1 MSRRR
6 EEHSG
11 HDNSERWLLTYAD
24 VITLLL
30 GLFILLYSISNVD
43 AEKWKDVST
52 RFGEYFNPSQLT
64 IGDGSGNGSG
74 NGSGDGSGDG
84 SGGNGSS
91 GEHAGISGT
100 KSTPPPGFVYF
111 PVQPGEGIDLDELQI
126 KISELIEK
134 NNLNGF
140 ASVHAEDRGVV
151 VSLVEG
157 MLFPSGSA
165 EINDDAYAILY
176 QLIDII
182 QSVKN
187 YIRVEGSTDDI
198 PIHSARYK
206 DNWALAA
213 DRAANVARVMMASG
227 VDPKR
232 ITVISYG
239 EYRPVAPNDTE
250 ANRQLNRRV
259 DVVFL
264 NSELDMYE
272 PGNTSEP
279 TPTPTP

>member
-1 MSRRR
+1 MSRRESH
-6 EEHSG
+6 EEKHG
-11 HDNSERWLLTYAD
+11 NQERWLLTYSD
-24 VITLLL
+24 MITLLL
-30 GLFILLYSISNVD
+30 ALFVLLYSISNVD
-43 AEKWKDVST
+43 AQAYKDLSD

-64 IGDGSGNGSG
+64 IGDGSGNG
-74 NGSGDGSGDG
+74 NGM
-84 SGGNGSS
+84 GGNGGAD
-91 GEHAGISGT
+91 GESAGLSGT
-100 KSTPPPGFVYF
+100 KSTPPPGFIYF
-111 PVQPGEGIDLDELQI
+111 PAQPGEGVDLDELQM

-165 EINDDAYAILY
+165 EINDDAYVILY

-182 QSVKN
+182 QSVQN

-198 PIHSARYK
+198 PIHSARYQ

-239 EYRPVAPNDTE
+239 EYRPVAPNDSE

-264 NSELDMYE
+264 NSELDIYE
-272 PGNTSEP
+272 PGNSSEP
-279 TPTPTP
+279 TPTSSP

>member
-1 MSRRR
+1 LSRRR

-11 HDNSERWLLTYAD
+11 GHGNSERWLLTYAD

-43 AEKWKDVST
+43 AVKWKELST
-52 RFGEYFNPSQLT
+52 QFGEYFNPAELT
-64 IGDGSGNGSG
+64 LGGGSG
-74 NGSGDGSGDG
+74 NGSGDGTGDG
-84 SGGNGSS
+84 SGGDGTS

-100 KSTPPPGFVYF
+100 KSTPPPGFIYF

-134 NNLNGF
+134 NNLNAY

-165 EINDDAYAILY
+165 EINDDAYEILY

-182 QSVKN
+182 QSVQN

-198 PIHSARYK
+198 PIHSARYY

-213 DRAANVARVMMASG
+213 DRAANVARVMKETG

-239 EYRPVAPNDTE
+239 EYRPVAPNDSE

-264 NSELDMYE
+264 NSELDIYE
-272 PGNTSEP
+272 PGNTDEP
-279 TPTPTP
+279 TPTPTPTP

>member
-6 EEHSG
+6 EEHGEG
-11 HDNSERWLLTYAD
+11 HGNSERWLLTYAD

-43 AEKWKDVST
+43 AEKWKDVSA

-64 IGDGSGNGSG
+64 MGDGSGNGSG
-74 NGSGDGSGDG
+74 DG
-84 SGGNGSS
+84 S

-100 KSTPPPGFVYF
+100 KSSPPPGFIYF
-111 PVQPGEGIDLDELQI
+111 PVQAGEGVDLDELQL

-140 ASVHAEDRGVV
+140 ASVHSEDRGVV

-165 EINDDAYAILY
+165 EINDEAYEILY
-176 QLIDII
+176 QLIEII

-213 DRAANVARVMMASG
+213 DRASNVARVMMSTG

-239 EYRPVAPNDTE
+239 EFRPVAPNDTE

-272 PGNTSEP
+272 PGNTSEA